1 MRRVKPYTP
10 PSHTDLDTWWTSG
23 LVEQMRI
30 EAVMWAVY
38 RACESDV
45 EEASAVV
52 KGILH
57 RQAVYGECDD
67 TN

>member
-1 MRRVKPYTP
+1 
-10 PSHTDLDTWWTSG
+10 
-23 LVEQMRI
+23 MRI